1 MTQSLHITDIEKLP
15 ITQIRQKLVRHQNAR
30 NFSIENLA
38 ETIIAIR
45 AGFAISEEAEDTIG
59 RTIKD
64 ADNAIN
70 TGITSQ
76 YVRLDTSV
84 KQLIWAAHLTYA
96 HLNPEVTEPWA
107 GEDVRLSD
115 TRLWRQL
122 TESQDAHRSIVS
134 CVHLLSEHADKQTK
148 IRWGVPGS
156 HFYQSSENHL
166 INIDFLG
173 SLTIGLDNI
182 RETMLHEV
190 GHQRLTLEYPQFLQQ
205 TKQEIDALLKK
216 KQDGTLDEEDY
227 VALALKEKAWNT
239 MNYFYNACEDNTVN
253 RFAILVGEGRHEP
266 HDYKYSMNA
275 GFLIGSTA
283 HHKKE
288 SAFDSDNTETEEQH
302 VPSIERQKVG
312 TLIRAALLGFYSQN
326 GLFDRNNPNDLQRF
340 GLDPSLF
347 DNPDDLLTIMN
358 IADDG
363 TKGSLAGLQ
372 PKMHLS
378 RRERLQEDFDEA
390 AYARD
395 FSVRRSAIIN
405 DLWEVYA
412 APLMLEILQEYE
424 QSVRQ
429 ALQDTKDG
437 KRRVPEGSGINVP
450 GAGNMPD
457 IEPPPRSPDQ
467 DIDHNQSSSPASRQE
482 PQDPGQSIEDMLE
495 EAGLGDP
502 PTERDGSPPPEG
514 MQNRKPTVRD
524 PFHELTGGCLDDFMA
539 WVENNQPAIALAEQ
553 SLISIQAQ
561 QQDYT
566 PVFSTKTRLTPQ
578 RAGSLGKQLH
588 QGKYRQL
595 QTRQLAGSPV
605 KQEHMKV
612 FRGYE
617 DKPIPPTVNFWFWVD
632 GSGSMCCNLQD
643 SDKTMMETA
652 MEVASVFFS
661 ASQNVDG
668 VNVYIGLWGPDRPEL
683 LIDPSMTLEQAGSR
697 LAAAKN
703 GFHSSTNLAPAFAKM
718 AEIMVDQNT
727 ASLGAHSDHICII
740 GDGDVYDADTTIR
753 YIQAYNQNA
762 SNVTVDFGVFAQDID
777 EYYTDY
783 SRGGK
788 GVKRRYD
795 PSEDSSRLE
804 SVTKKLNRQGVSAGI
819 VTNIR
824 TPGEFASNMFT
835 SLQDR
840 LCYNQSFQNNA
851 AGKQNGARRVL
862 DAITEIN
869 EQIALEQAAEM
880 QEMKNR
886 AR

>member
-1 MTQSLHITDIEKLP
+1 MAQSLHITDIEKLP

-45 AGFAISEEAEDTIG
+45 AGFAINEEAEDTID

-70 TGITSQ
+70 KGITSQ

-122 TESQDAHRSIVS
+122 TESQDAHREIVS
-134 CVHLLSEHADKQTK
+134 CAHLVANYTDKQKTT

-156 HFYQSSENHL
+156 HFYQDPENHL

-173 SLTIGLDNI
+173 ALTGGFD
-182 RETMLHEV
+182 RMHSVVLHEV
-190 GHQRLTLEYPQFLQQ
+190 GHDRLTLEYPARMQELQQ
-205 TKQEIDALLKK
+205 EMEGLRAKK
-216 KQDGTLDEEDY
+216 RENTLDETDY
-227 VALALKEKAWNT
+227 IKLALKQKEWNIFHS
-239 MNYFYNACEDNTVN
+239 FYNGCEDNTVN
-253 RFAILVGEGRHEP
+253 RFVALVGQDADQSRDHGGSLNHIFTTICTGLHKRESEFDEKKQEG
-266 HDYKYSMNA
+266 KYVPTEA
-275 GFLIGSTA
+275 Q
-283 HHKKE
+283 KKL
-288 SAFDSDNTETEEQH
+288 ATFDGA
-302 VPSIERQKVG
+302 I
-312 TLIRAALLGFYSQN
+312 LLGFYSQN
-326 GLFDRNNPNDLQRF
+326 GLFDRNNPDDLERF

-363 TKGSLAGLQ
+363 TKDSLAGLQ

-405 DLWEVYA
+405 DLWELYA
-412 APLMLEILQEYE
+412 APLMPEILQEYE
-424 QSVRQ
+424 QAVRQ

-437 KRRVPEGSGINVP
+437 KRRMPEGSGTHVP

-588 QGKYRQL
+588 QGKYQQL
-595 QTRQLAGSPV
+595 QTRQLIGAPV
-605 KQEHMKV
+605 TQEHMKV

-632 GSGSMCCNLQD
+632 GSGSMCCNLKD
-643 SDKTMMETA
+643 SKKTMMETA

-683 LIDPSMTLEQAGSR
+683 LVHPSATLEEAGSR

-753 YIQAYNQNA
+753 YIKAFDQNA
-762 SNVTVDFGVFAQDID
+762 SNVTVDFGVFAQKMR
-777 EYYTDY
+777 EHYADY
-783 SRGGK
+783 SGGGK

-795 PSEDSSRLE
+795 PSENDCRLE
-804 SVTKKLNRQGVSAGI
+804 SVTKKLNREGVSAGI

-869 EQIALEQAAEM
+869 EQIALEQAEKM
-880 QEMKNR
+880 QGMKNR